1 MKARQLVDDIKVK
14 QLQAVKNDVIKKD
27 AAKKIQ
33 KAIRRKNAQNDIRVT
48 PDRAVARQVFGFGQ
62 RSRMTSEGDTNA
74 R

>member
-1 MKARQLVDDIKVK
+1 MKIYFMYFDMSLPKSTNK
-14 QLQAVKNDVIKKD
+14 W
-27 AAKKIQ
+27 
-33 KAIRRKNAQNDIRVT
+33 VT